1 MLINFLLN
9 LMDLGAD
16 PNASQYLDWYKTTGA
31 TIGALIPL
39 VTSLVFVILFYYAW
53 SKVKA
58 TTALHWLIMG
68 VVNLIV
74 AFFLNLFMGKSFLA
88 NYVYTNLQDDNLWF
102 YITTWPFPV
111 DLWIFAV
118 NGAIWA
124 ILFYFVLSC
133 VLKNWS
139 SSYNIPFGKSHKKIK
154 KA

>member
-9 LMDLGAD
+9 LLDLGGD
-16 PNASQYLDWYKTTGA
+16 PNASQYYDWYQNTGA
-31 TIGALIPL
+31 TIGVLIPL
-39 VTSLVFVILFYYAW
+39 VSSLLFVLLFYYAW

-58 TTALHWLIMG
+58 TTTLHWLIMG
-68 VVNLIV
+68 VLNLMV
-74 AFFLNLFMGKSFLA
+74 TFFLNLFMGRAFLA
-88 NYVYTNLQDDNLWF
+88 NYATSLGDDNLWF

-118 NGAIWA
+118 NGTVWA
-124 ILFYFVLSC
+124 IIFYFVFSC
-133 VLKNWS
+133 ILKNWS

>member
-9 LMDLGAD
+9 LLDLGSD
-16 PNASQYLDWYKTTGA
+16 PMAAMYYDWYANAGA
-31 TIGALIPL
+31 TIGVLIPL
-39 VTSLVFVILFYYAW
+39 VTSLVFVLLFYYVW

-58 TTALHWLIMG
+58 TTAFHWLIMG
-68 VVNLIV
+68 VLNLIV
-74 AFFLNLFMGKSFLA
+74 TFFLNLFMGSSFLA
-88 NYVYTNLQDDNLWF
+88 NYVLSLDDPNLLF
-102 YITTWPFPV
+102 YVSTWPFPV

-133 VLKNWS
+133 ILKNWS